1 MQAFTALFQFL
12 AFDVAWASA
21 VAGGAG
27 GWPWLGIIPAL
38 AVLALH
44 LFVSRAAIWAELRL
58 VLAIALFGI
67 LLETGFTGAGL
78 VSFVGK
84 PVLGVLPPIWVWAL
98 WLGFASLPNGSL
110 TWLQGRTGLQML
122 LGLLFGP
129 LAYWTGAKMGAAVMP
144 GAGAL
149 VIIGLAWSLA
159 FPAIMRLAEAIS
171 PQPALAGVDLDHGAG
186 HRFDGK
192 RDDPKAERRR

>member
-1 MQAFTALFQFL
+1 MQILLALFNFFAFEAAWL
-12 AFDVAWASA
+12 AA
-21 VAGGAG
+21 VKGGAG

-44 LFVSRAAIWAELRL
+44 LFVSRAVIWAELRL

-78 VSFVGK
+78 VTFVGA

-122 LGLLFGP
+122 LGLFFGP
-129 LAYWTGAKMGAAVMP
+129 LAYWTGAKMGAAAMP
-144 GAGAL
+144 SAGAL

-159 FPAIMRLAEAIS
+159 FPAIMRLAAAIS
-171 PQPALAGVDLDHGAG
+171 PRSAIAGVDLDHGAG
-186 HRFDGK
+186 NSFDGK
-192 RDDPKAERRR
+192 